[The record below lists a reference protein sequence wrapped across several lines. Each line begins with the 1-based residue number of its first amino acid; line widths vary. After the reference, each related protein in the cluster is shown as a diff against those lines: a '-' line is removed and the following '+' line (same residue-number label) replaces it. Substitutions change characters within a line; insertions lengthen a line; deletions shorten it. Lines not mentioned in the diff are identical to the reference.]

1 MTRQVGDETLMAY
14 VDGELDETAARDVEA
29 AMAADPGLAD
39 TVRSLREGAMSLH
52 AAFAEPMRGQ
62 VPGRLIE
69 TVNAGVAARKRE
81 VPRSPWY
88 GRPAYAAMAA
98 SLAVLILGLGGTY
111 VFVDRQVEQRLA
123 RLEAARAADRDII
136 QETIAT
142 ALEKHLSG
150 VPAAWRN
157 PRSGSSGRVE
167 PVRSFRS
174 AAGQWCREYIL
185 EAALRTGGERN
196 ETRRAIACRDAE
208 GRWRT
213 RLVLTGES

>member
-1 MTRQVGDETLMAY
+1 MTREIDDETLMAY
-14 VDGELDETAARDVEA
+14 VDGELDEATARDVEA
-29 AMAADPGLAD
+29 AMAASPDLAG

-62 VPGRLIE
+62 VPGCLIE
-69 TVNAGVAARKRE
+69 TIDAGFAARKRSAS
-81 VPRSPWY
+81 RNPWY

-98 SLAVLILGLGGTY
+98 SVAVLILGLGGTY

-123 RLEAARAADRDII
+123 NLEAARAADRDII
-136 QETIAT
+136 QATIAT

-150 VPAAWRN
+150 VPVAWRN
-157 PRSGSSGRVE
+157 PNSGSSGRVE
-167 PVRSFRS
+167 AIRTFRS
-174 AAGQWCREYIL
+174 SAGQWCREYIL
-185 EAALRTGGERN
+185 ETALRTQGDPS

-213 RLVLTGES
+213 RLVLTSES